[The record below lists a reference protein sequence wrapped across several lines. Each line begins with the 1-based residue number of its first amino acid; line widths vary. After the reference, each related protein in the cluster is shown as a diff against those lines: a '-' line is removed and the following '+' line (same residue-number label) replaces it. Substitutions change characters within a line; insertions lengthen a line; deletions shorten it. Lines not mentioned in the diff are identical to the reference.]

1 MTNIPPEQGPQKYTY
16 NLNKIMLLNDD
27 KTSYLVNSVRGDTMT
42 LSTEIQNFNFDLVLA
57 KNDESDKK

>member
-1 MTNIPPEQGPQKYTY
+1 
-16 NLNKIMLLNDD
+16 MLLNDD